1 MGAGLETVRN
11 LVWGAPMLALVL
23 LCGAVCTVR
32 LRFVQ
37 FRRLPD
43 ALRAGLGGGAQSA
56 GGGVSPLAA
65 TATSLA
71 ATVGTGNIVGVAG
84 ALALGGPGAMF
95 WMELAAL
102 LGMAVKYAE
111 VALSVRFRRRDGR
124 GGNRGG
130 PMYYMEALPRP
141 LQKLGKLYALF
152 GMLAAF
158 GVGNLT
164 QSNAIGTAA
173 AIMAARLCP
182 SLSGELAALGAGLL
196 TAVLCAGAYLGG
208 AKRVGRTA
216 QVLVPPMALGY
227 LAAAGAVIWVNR
239 RNLPGAAAAICA
251 GAFSPGAV
259 CGGAAGL
266 TVRDALSAGLARGI
280 FSNEAGLGF
289 AAIAHGS
296 SAGRDPAQ
304 EGLLGIFEVFA
315 DTVVLCTVTAL
326 AILTGGAAIPYGR
339 PAGAELVTASFAA
352 VFGANA
358 PAVTAAGMALFAL
371 TTVLTCGLYGA
382 RCAEY
387 LLGRGA
393 VRPYLACFCA
403 AAAAGAAM
411 DLSAVWTLSE
421 ILNGLTA
428 VPNLLALLL
437 LTRSPGRE
445 LRPAALCGKM
455 GGSRPERAAQRRTP

>member
-1 MGAGLETVRN
+1 MGTGLETVRN
-11 LVWGAPMLALVL
+11 LVWGAPMLTLVL

-43 ALRAGLGGGAQSA
+43 ALRAGLGGGARPA
-56 GGGVSPLAA
+56 GGEVTPLAA
-65 TATSLA
+65 TATALA
-71 ATVGTGNIVGVAG
+71 ASGGTGNIAGVAG
-84 ALALGGPGAMF
+84 AL
-95 WMELAAL
+95 
-102 LGMAVKYAE
+102 
-111 VALSVRFRRRDGR
+111 
-124 GGNRGG
+124 
-130 PMYYMEALPRP
+130 
-141 LQKLGKLYALF
+141 
-152 GMLAAF
+152 
-158 GVGNLT
+158 
-164 QSNAIGTAA
+164 
-173 AIMAARLCP
+173 
-182 SLSGELAALGAGLL
+182 
-196 TAVLCAGAYLGG
+196 
-208 AKRVGRTA
+208 
-216 QVLVPPMALGY
+216 ALGY

-251 GAFSPGAV
+251 GAFSPRAV

-266 TVRDALSAGLARGI
+266 TFRDALSAGLARGI
-280 FSNEAGLGF
+280 FSNEAGLGS

-296 SAGRDPAQ
+296 SAGRDPEQ

-315 DTVVLCTVTAL
+315 DTTVICTVTAL
-326 AILTGGAAIPYGR
+326 AILTGGAAIPYGH

-352 VFGANA
+352 VFGENA

-371 TTVLTCGLYGA
+371 TTVLTWGFYGA

-403 AAAAGAAM
+403 AAAAGTAM

-428 VPNLLALLL
+428 APNLLALLL
-437 LTRSPGRE
+437 LTRARGGE
-445 LRPAALCGKM
+445 LRPAAFCGKM
-455 GGSRPERAAQRRTP
+455 SRSRPGRAAQRRTP